1 MLDLLLEKKLAM
13 CIFLRLIALPIGRH
27 YKLRESASV
36 SVPRNDTLEKLFKQ
50 HRKIYP
56 SDNVILVLILLLTS
70 LQKFAHR
77 AFVFC
82 WWVQ

>member
-1 MLDLLLEKKLAM
+1 MFYVGFVVRKKTGYVY
-13 CIFLRLIALPIGRH
+13 IFRLIALPIGRH

-82 WWVQ
+82 